1 MTDLYPSEEGY
12 ISDGYVIGYCK
23 AQAPIAL
30 HASVYIH
37 GTAVSGVISVA
48 PGAADADSIGVALK
62 AADAAGDYI
71 PVCFHGVVKMVAG
84 DTITGGDQLIN
95 DSLGTYV
102 LPMPN
107 TTSSN
112 ATIFRGL
119 NYTGTRLR
127 LGVALQNGDAS
138 ADELLVLIGRTI

>member
-23 AQAPIAL
+23 AQMTLEL
-30 HASVYIH
+30 HDSVFIH

-48 PGAADADSIGVALK
+48 SAAADGNAIAITLK
-62 AADAAGDYI
+62 EAVTGDYI
-71 PVCFHGVVKMVAG
+71 PVCFHGVVKLMAG
-84 DTITGGDQLIN
+84 DTLTGGDQLIN
-95 DSLGTYV
+95 DSLGTFV

-112 ATIFRGL
+112 ATVFRGL

-127 LGVALQNGDAS
+127 LGVALQNGAAS
-138 ADELLVLIGRTI
+138 GDELLVLVGRVI

>member
-12 ISDGYVIGYCK
+12 ISDGFVVGFCK
-23 AQAPIAL
+23 CQAAIEL
-30 HASVYIH
+30 HEVVFIH

-48 PGAADADSIGVALK
+48 PAAADGDGFAVALK
-62 AADAAGDYI
+62 AGAANEFI
-71 PVCFHGVVKMVAG
+71 PVCFHGIVKMVAG
-84 DTITGGDQLIN
+84 DTLTAGDQLIN

-107 TTSSN
+107 TTASN

-119 NYTGTRLR
+119 NNTGTRLR
-127 LGVALQNGDAS
+127 PGLALQNGAAS
-138 ADELLVLIGRTI
+138 GDELLVLVGRTI

>member
-23 AQAPIAL
+23 SQMTLEL
-30 HASVYIH
+30 HDSVFIH
-37 GTAVSGVISVA
+37 GPAVSGVVMVA
-48 PGAADADSIGVALK
+48 SAAADGNAIAITLK
-62 AADAAGDYI
+62 EAVTGDYI
-71 PVCFHGVVKMVAG
+71 PVCFHGVVKLVAG
-84 DTITGGDQLIN
+84 DTLTAGDQLIN
-95 DSLGTYV
+95 DSLGTFQ

-112 ATIFRGL
+112 ATVFRGL

-127 LGVALQNGDAS
+127 LGVALQNGAAS
-138 ADELLVLIGRTI
+138 GDELLVLVGRVI

>member
-12 ISDGYVIGYCK
+12 ISDGYVSGYCR
-23 AQAPIAL
+23 AQMTLEL
-30 HASVYIH
+30 HDSVFIH
-37 GTAVSGVISVA
+37 GTAVSGIVSVA
-48 PGAADADSIGVALK
+48 SAAADANAIAITLK
-62 AADAAGDYI
+62 SAVTGDYI
-71 PVCFHGVVKMVAG
+71 PVCFHGIVKLMAG
-84 DTITGGDQLIN
+84 DTLTGGDQLVN

-107 TTSSN
+107 TTSTN

-127 LGVALQNGDAS
+127 LGVALQNGAAS
-138 ADELLVLIGRTI
+138 GDELLVLVGRVI